1 MYRKL
6 GFVIIIKKKKI
17 KKTCST
23 LLTFAPCGF
32 ILNSTKGKKRKQQRR
47 SEMTTFESYLENYTT
62 ALRDAEEEGRL
73 DEIRNILYQNWWD
86 HYGRPQQEREE
97 LIARQQMMLRTALN
111 LIGKEGAK
119 ELAIPEKRQNGV
131 FNGTNNL
138 TESDMDELEN
148 IVAIY
153 APNQYEEWLNQ

>member
-1 MYRKL
+1 
-6 GFVIIIKKKKI
+6 
-17 KKTCST
+17 
-23 LLTFAPCGF
+23 
-32 ILNSTKGKKRKQQRR
+32 
-47 SEMTTFESYLENYTT
+47 MTTFESYLENYTT